1 MVRAL
6 FVVSDVLE
14 RKDADGGTMSQIV
27 KLNPSFANKPDDPNH
42 AFWKA
47 TPTGNLEM
55 TINNPAVF
63 GFFKPGKSYF
73 LDFTAIEAT
82 PVAAEK

>member
-6 FVVSDVLE
+6 FVVNDVLE
-14 RKDADGGTMSQIV
+14 RKGAEDQPIAQIV
-27 KLNPSFANKPDDPNH
+27 KLNPSFANKPEDPNH

-47 TPTGNLEM
+47 TPTGSLEM

-63 GFFKPGKSYF
+63 GFFKPGTSYF
-73 LDFTAIEAT
+73 LDFTAIEA
-82 PVAAEK
+82 ES